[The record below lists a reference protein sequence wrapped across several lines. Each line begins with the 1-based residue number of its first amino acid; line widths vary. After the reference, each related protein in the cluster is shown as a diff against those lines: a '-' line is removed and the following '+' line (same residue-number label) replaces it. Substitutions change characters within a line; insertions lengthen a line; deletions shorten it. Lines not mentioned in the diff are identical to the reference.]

1 MRLYAQYIISN
12 SLSINE
18 NNTMAISYFTSG
30 IRKQIGDNIKKARNK
45 LGLEQIDVATIAG
58 VNRSYYG
65 KIEKGLANPSI
76 EKLYK
81 IIKALGVKSSDILPF

>member
-1 MRLYAQYIISN
+1 
-12 SLSINE
+12 
-18 NNTMAISYFTSG
+18 MASFYFTSG
-30 IRKQIGDNIKKARNK
+30 IRKAIGEDIQRARKQKKLK
-45 LGLEQIDVATIAG
+45 QVDVAAIAG

-81 IIKALGVKSSDILPF
+81 IIKALDLKSSDVFPF